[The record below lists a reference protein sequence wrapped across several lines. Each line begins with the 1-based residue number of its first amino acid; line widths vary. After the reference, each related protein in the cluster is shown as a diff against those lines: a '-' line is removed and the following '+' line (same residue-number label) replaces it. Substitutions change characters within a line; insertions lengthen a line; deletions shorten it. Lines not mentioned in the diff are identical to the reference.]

1 MLVRLVCV
9 SWIPSNNMVAG
20 GGVYPR
26 SVCSRNS
33 EIGTPS
39 TGSLLL
45 TAKISAIVPSKPC
58 RVNGKEVPLA
68 SAALPRV
75 PPASPIKIAVFV
87 LAGPLVHAPNAPR
100 EFRLGV
106 FRWLRV
112 QGSCRILH
120 TRSPGPSDR
129 CRGSACINIAGSNS
143 GSAGQT
149 PTTHPTATIRSCAR
163 CTFARV
169 NRPLTVFRW

>member
-1 MLVRLVCV
+1 
-9 SWIPSNNMVAG
+9 MVAG

-75 PPASPIKIAVFV
+75 PAASPIKIAVFV
-87 LAGPLVHAPNAPR
+87 LAGPLVHAPNDP
-100 EFRLGV
+100 V
-106 FRWLRV
+106 
-112 QGSCRILH
+112 RISTWSLSLVA
-120 TRSPGPSDR
+120 RPGKLQD
-129 CRGSACINIAGSNS
+129 
-143 GSAGQT
+143 
-149 PTTHPTATIRSCAR
+149 TTHTKSRAERSMSRLCLHQH
-163 CTFARV
+163 CGFK
-169 NRPLTVFRW
+169 FRFSKSNPHHSPNCNDPFVR